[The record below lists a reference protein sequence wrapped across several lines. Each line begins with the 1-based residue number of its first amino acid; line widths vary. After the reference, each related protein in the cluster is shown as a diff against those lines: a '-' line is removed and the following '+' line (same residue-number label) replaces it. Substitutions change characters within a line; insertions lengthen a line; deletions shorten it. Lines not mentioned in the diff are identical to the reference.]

1 LNGSDIESLRSEN
14 DELKKNVEVLY
25 EALRELQKDQ
35 RKLEDEEAEIRK
47 TKVSYIS
54 MLFTSLYSS
63 KAQLFLI
70 MLIFWS
76 SYLQEVIIDRMR
88 SCKKRRE
95 EIKRHV
101 GMVLFPSSSTCSFHN
116 IVHLSSY

>member
-25 EALRELQKDQ
+25 EAFRVLQKDQ

-88 SCKKRRE
+88 SYKKRGE
-95 EIKRHV
+95 EIKRRV
-101 GMVLFPSSSTCSFHN
+101 GMVLFSQFF
-116 IVHLSSY
+116 YM